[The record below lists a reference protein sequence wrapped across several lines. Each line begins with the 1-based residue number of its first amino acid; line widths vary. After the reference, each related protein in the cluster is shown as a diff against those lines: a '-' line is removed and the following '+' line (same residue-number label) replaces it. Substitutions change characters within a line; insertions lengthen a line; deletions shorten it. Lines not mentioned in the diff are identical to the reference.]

1 MNFSLAGLGRGN
13 LSLTARLVL
22 GSGLALFGCAA
33 ALLYSILRG
42 EIADQRATLSEQL
55 REEMSFALPAM
66 SGPAVVGDY
75 SVIEQM
81 VKARARQPTIARFAW
96 TDNSGHPVAALGPPI
111 RLDAPAWFVQRLH
124 LPALED
130 SQPVIVG
137 GEKYGM
143 VSLRLN
149 PAVSV
154 NKLWRGFW
162 EKLGI
167 MFLGTALSL
176 GVTLVLLR
184 SGVQPLRALAA
195 SARRFG
201 QGDYAVR
208 ILAAGPPETAQCIQA
223 FNSMAENIESL
234 LASLRRSEEKNRL
247 LALQVEQSSDAI
259 FSHDQGGIVTSW
271 NRGATRLYGYSAA
284 DAIGRPLRELDLWD
298 SRGGPVDAPTAAAQR
313 VLPASFETCAKT
325 NTGQLVEV
333 SVVATPFRDEAGRP
347 MGELTIVRD
356 ISALKQ
362 KEAAA
367 EAANRAKSEFLATM
381 SHEIRTPMNGVIGMT
396 ALLLD
401 TQLTREQRD
410 YAETV
415 HRSGEALLAIINDIL
430 DFSKIEAGRL
440 ELEPVPFALRET
452 LAETVKTLASL
463 AHAKSLELAYEIR
476 PGVPDD
482 LVGDIGR
489 IGQILVNLV
498 GNAIKFTERGEVAV
512 RVDTE
517 SVTADSVTL
526 RVAVQDTGIGIAAD
540 KSRLIFD
547 AFAQADASTTRRF
560 GGTGLGLAICRRL
573 VERMGGRIWLDS
585 ELGRGS
591 TFHFTLALERARMPV
606 PRRVAAP
613 SHALQGLPVL
623 AADDNATNRRL
634 LEATLTAWGVA
645 PTIVEDGRSAVVEL
659 ERARAAGR
667 TFSLVLLDA
676 RMPDLDGFA
685 VAERIRREP
694 ALAGV
699 TVMLLT
705 SDVMSG
711 DLARC
716 RTLGVARHLV
726 KPFTPSELLNAVL
739 LALGQSIEPTPP
751 LSRAARDAP
760 TRRLHVLVAEDNAVN
775 QRVIVRLLEK
785 LGHIPILAYNGQE
798 AVEAYESRPFD
809 VVLMDV
815 QMPVMDGLAATQA
828 IRQSEA
834 RNPGRR
840 RLPIMALTA
849 YAMRGDRERCLA
861 AGMDE
866 YLTKPVK
873 PEELAAALNRL
884 VETGHEAGRA
894 DTPLVDRAPATEP
907 SSAPPRPNGSD
918 TSEPR
923 DRAPVGSEGAPASG
937 QPVPVVSSD
946 AAPEAGFDFSAALHY
961 VGGDRELLDELLGIF
976 VEDAPIRMKALRHAI
991 GSADASELTR
1001 EAHTLKGALKVIGA
1015 TTAAGL
1021 AQGLEALGRDGNMSE
1036 ADKLTVALER
1046 EMDRLM
1052 QSLMASKRG

>member
-1 MNFSLAGLGRGN
+1 VRFTPAGLVRGN
-13 LSLTARLVL
+13 LTLTARLVL
-22 GSGLALFGCAA
+22 GSGLALVGCGA
-33 ALLYSILRG
+33 ALLYSMLRG
-42 EIADQRATLSEQL
+42 EIIDQRATLSVQL

-96 TDNSGHPVAALGPPI
+96 TDNSGHPVAALGPEI
-111 RLDAPAWFVQRLH
+111 RLEAPAWFVERIH

-130 SQPVIVG
+130 SQAVTVG
-137 GEKYGM
+137 GERYGI

-162 EKLGI
+162 EKLGVLV
-167 MFLGTALSL
+167 LGTALSL
-176 GVTLVLLR
+176 GVTLVVLR
-184 SGVQPLRALAA
+184 SGVQPLRTLAA

-208 ILAAGPPETAQCIQA
+208 ILAEGPPETAQCIQA

-234 LASLRRSEEKNRL
+234 VASLRRSEEKNRL

-271 NRGATRLYGYSAA
+271 NRGASRLYGYTPAE
-284 DAIGRPLRELDLWD
+284 AIGRPLRELDLWD
-298 SRGGPVDAPTAAAQR
+298 GRGGPGDALATMQR
-313 VLPASFETCAKT
+313 AMPASFETCAKT
-325 NTGQLVEV
+325 RTGQLVEV
-333 SVVATPFRDEAGRP
+333 SVVATPFRDEVGRP

-401 TQLTREQRD
+401 TPLTREQRD

-452 LAETVKTLASL
+452 LAETIKTLASL

-482 LVGDIGR
+482 LVGDTGR
-489 IGQILVNLV
+489 LGQILVNLV

-517 SVTADSVTL
+517 SVTADRVTL
-526 RVAVQDTGIGIAAD
+526 RVAVQDTGIGIPAE
-540 KSRLIFD
+540 KRRLIFD

-560 GGTGLGLAICRRL
+560 GGTGLGLAISRRL
-573 VERMGGRIWLDS
+573 VERMGGRIWVDS
-585 ELGRGS
+585 EPGRGS
-591 TFHFTLALERARMPV
+591 TFHFTLALERAKVPV

-613 SHALQGLPVL
+613 SRSLQGLPVL

-645 PTIVEDGRSAVVEL
+645 PTIVEDGRAAVVEL
-659 ERARAAGR
+659 ERAHAAGR
-667 TFSLVLLDA
+667 TFDLVLLDA

-716 RTLGVARHLV
+716 RALGVARHLV

-739 LALGQSIEPTPP
+739 LALGRSVEPATP
-751 LSRAARDAP
+751 LARAVQDAS
-760 TRRLHVLVAEDNAVN
+760 TTKRLHVLVAEDNAVN
-775 QRVIVRLLEK
+775 QRVIVRMLEK
-785 LGHIPILAYNGQE
+785 MGHIPILAYNGQE

-815 QMPVMDGLAATQA
+815 QMPVMDGLAATRA
-828 IRQSEA
+828 IRESEA

-849 YAMRGDRERCLA
+849 YAMRGDRERCLT
-861 AGMDE
+861 AGMDD

-873 PEELAAALNRL
+873 PEELSAALNRL
-884 VETGHEAGRA
+884 VSA
-894 DTPLVDRAPATEP
+894 DTAPEDRATSVVAESPD
-907 SSAPPRPNGSD
+907 D
-918 TSEPR
+918 TR
-923 DRAPVGSEGAPASG
+923 AGGTAAPVAAAPA
-937 QPVPVVSSD
+937 PVAVGDP
-946 AAPEAGFDFSAALHY
+946 APEAGFDFSAALNY
-961 VGGDRELLDELLGIF
+961 VGGDRELLDELIGIF

-991 GSADASELTR
+991 GSGEATELTR
-1001 EAHTLKGALKVIGA
+1001 EAHTLKGSLKVIGA

-1021 AQGLEALGRDGNMSE
+1021 AQGLEALGRDGNMGE
-1036 ADKLTVALER
+1036 ADKLALALER
-1046 EMDRLM
+1046 EMDRLL
-1052 QSLMASKRG
+1052 QSLMTSKRS

>member
-1 MNFSLAGLGRGN
+1 VKFTLAGLVRGN
-13 LSLTARLVL
+13 LTLTARLVL
-22 GSGLALFGCAA
+22 GSGLALIGCGA
-33 ALLYSILRG
+33 ALLYSMLRG
-42 EIADQRATLSEQL
+42 EIIDQRTILSVQL

-96 TDNSGHPVAALGPPI
+96 TDNSGHPVAALGPEI
-111 RLDAPAWFVQRLH
+111 RLEAPAWFVERIH
-124 LPALED
+124 LPPLED
-130 SQPVIVG
+130 SQAVIVG
-137 GEKYGM
+137 GEKYGV

-162 EKLGI
+162 EKLGVLV
-167 MFLGTALSL
+167 LGTALSL
-176 GVTLVLLR
+176 GVTLVVLR
-184 SGVQPLRALAA
+184 SGVQPLRTLAA

-208 ILAAGPPETAQCIQA
+208 ILAEGPPETAQCIQA

-234 LASLRRSEEKNRL
+234 VASLRRSEEKNRL

-259 FSHDQGGIVTSW
+259 FSHDQRGIVTSW
-271 NRGATRLYGYSAA
+271 NRGASRLYGYIP
-284 DAIGRPLRELDLWD
+284 DEAIGRPLRDLDLWD
-298 SRGGPVDAPTAAAQR
+298 GHGRPGDALAATMQR
-313 VLPASFETCAKT
+313 AMPASFETCAKT
-325 NTGQLVEV
+325 RTGQLVEV

-401 TQLTREQRD
+401 TPLTREQRD

-452 LAETVKTLASL
+452 LGETIKTLASL

-489 IGQILVNLV
+489 LGQILVNLV

-517 SVTADSVTL
+517 SVTADHATL
-526 RVAVQDTGIGIAAD
+526 RVAVQDTGIGIPAE

-560 GGTGLGLAICRRL
+560 GGTGLGLAISRRL
-573 VERMGGRIWLDS
+573 VERMGGRIWVDS
-585 ELGRGS
+585 EPGRGS
-591 TFHFTLALERARMPV
+591 TFHFTLVLERAKVPV

-613 SHALQGLPVL
+613 SHSLQGLPVL

-645 PTIVEDGRSAVVEL
+645 PTIVEDGRAAVVEL
-659 ERARAAGR
+659 ERAHAAGR
-667 TFSLVLLDA
+667 TFDLVLLDA

-739 LALGQSIEPTPP
+739 LALGRSVEPATP
-751 LSRAARDAP
+751 LARAVQDAS
-760 TRRLHVLVAEDNAVN
+760 TTKRLHVLVAEDNAVN

-785 LGHIPILAYNGQE
+785 MGHIPILAYNGQE

-815 QMPVMDGLAATQA
+815 QMPVMDGLAATRA
-828 IRQSEA
+828 IRESEA

-849 YAMRGDRERCLA
+849 YAMPGDRERSLA
-861 AGMDE
+861 AGMDD

-873 PEELAAALNRL
+873 PEELSAALNRL
-884 VETGHEAGRA
+884 VGANAEPA
-894 DTPLVDRAPATEP
+894 DRAPSAVAESPDRAGAGGAAAPVAT
-907 SSAPPRPNGSD
+907 APPPVAVGD
-918 TSEPR
+918 T
-923 DRAPVGSEGAPASG
+923 
-937 QPVPVVSSD
+937 
-946 AAPEAGFDFSAALHY
+946 APEAGFDFSAALNY
-961 VGGDRELLDELLGIF
+961 VGGDRELLDELIGIF

-991 GSADASELTR
+991 GSGEATELTR
-1001 EAHTLKGALKVIGA
+1001 EAHTLKGSLKVIGA

-1021 AQGLEALGRDGNMSE
+1021 AQGLEALGRDGNMGE
-1036 ADKLTVALER
+1036 ADKLAIALER
-1046 EMDRLM
+1046 EMDRLL
-1052 QSLMASKRG
+1052 QSLMTTKRG

>member
-1 MNFSLAGLGRGN
+1 
-13 LSLTARLVL
+13 
-22 GSGLALFGCAA
+22 
-33 ALLYSILRG
+33 
-42 EIADQRATLSEQL
+42 
-55 REEMSFALPAM
+55 
-66 SGPAVVGDY
+66 
-75 SVIEQM
+75 
-81 VKARARQPTIARFAW
+81 
-96 TDNSGHPVAALGPPI
+96 
-111 RLDAPAWFVQRLH
+111 
-124 LPALED
+124 
-130 SQPVIVG
+130 
-137 GEKYGM
+137 
-143 VSLRLN
+143 
-149 PAVSV
+149 
-154 NKLWRGFW
+154 
-162 EKLGI
+162 
-167 MFLGTALSL
+167 
-176 GVTLVLLR
+176 
-184 SGVQPLRALAA
+184 
-195 SARRFG
+195 
-201 QGDYAVR
+201 
-208 ILAAGPPETAQCIQA
+208 
-223 FNSMAENIESL
+223 
-234 LASLRRSEEKNRL
+234 
-247 LALQVEQSSDAI
+247 
-259 FSHDQGGIVTSW
+259 
-271 NRGATRLYGYSAA
+271 
-284 DAIGRPLRELDLWD
+284 
-298 SRGGPVDAPTAAAQR
+298 
-313 VLPASFETCAKT
+313 
-325 NTGQLVEV
+325 
-333 SVVATPFRDEAGRP
+333 
-347 MGELTIVRD
+347 
-356 ISALKQ
+356 
-362 KEAAA
+362 
-367 EAANRAKSEFLATM
+367 
-381 SHEIRTPMNGVIGMT
+381 
-396 ALLLD
+396 
-401 TQLTREQRD
+401 
-410 YAETV
+410 
-415 HRSGEALLAIINDIL
+415 
-430 DFSKIEAGRL
+430 
-440 ELEPVPFALRET
+440 
-452 LAETVKTLASL
+452 
-463 AHAKSLELAYEIR
+463 
-476 PGVPDD
+476 
-482 LVGDIGR
+482 
-489 IGQILVNLV
+489 
-498 GNAIKFTERGEVAV
+498 
-512 RVDTE
+512 
-517 SVTADSVTL
+517 
-526 RVAVQDTGIGIAAD
+526 
-540 KSRLIFD
+540 
-547 AFAQADASTTRRF
+547 
-560 GGTGLGLAICRRL
+560 
-573 VERMGGRIWLDS
+573 
-585 ELGRGS
+585 
-591 TFHFTLALERARMPV
+591 
-606 PRRVAAP
+606 
-613 SHALQGLPVL
+613 
-623 AADDNATNRRL
+623 
-634 LEATLTAWGVA
+634 
-645 PTIVEDGRSAVVEL
+645 
-659 ERARAAGR
+659 
-667 TFSLVLLDA
+667 
-676 RMPDLDGFA
+676 MPDLDGFA

-751 LSRAARDAP
+751 LSPASRDAS

-1036 ADKLTVALER
+1036 ADKLAVALER

>member
-1 MNFSLAGLGRGN
+1 VRFTLAGLARGD

-22 GSGLALFGCAA
+22 GSGLALVGCGA
-33 ALLYSILRG
+33 ALLYSMLRG
-42 EIADQRATLSEQL
+42 EIVDQRATLSAQL
-55 REEMSFALPAM
+55 REEMIFALPAM

-81 VKARARQPTIARFAW
+81 VKARARQPIIARFAW
-96 TDNSGHPVAALGPPI
+96 TDNSGHPVAALGPEI
-111 RLDAPAWFVQRLH
+111 RLEAPAWFVQQIH

-130 SQPVIVG
+130 SRAVIVG
-137 GEKYGM
+137 GEKYGT

-167 MFLGTALSL
+167 LVLGTALSL
-176 GVTLVLLR
+176 GVTLVVLR
-184 SGVQPLRALAA
+184 SGVQPLRTLAA

-208 ILAAGPPETAQCIQA
+208 ILAEGPPETAQCIQA

-234 LASLRRSEEKNRL
+234 VASLRRSEEKNRL

-259 FSHDQGGIVTSW
+259 FSHDQRGIVTSW
-271 NRGATRLYGYSAA
+271 NRGAGRLYGYTAA
-284 DAIGRPLRELDLWD
+284 EAIGRPLRELDLWD
-298 SRGGPVDAPTAAAQR
+298 GRGGSGDALAATLQR
-313 VLPASFETCAKT
+313 AMPASFETCAKT
-325 NTGQLVEV
+325 RTGQLVEV
-333 SVVATPFRDEAGRP
+333 SVVATPFRDEAGQP

-401 TQLTREQRD
+401 TPLTREQRD

-463 AHAKSLELAYEIR
+463 AHGKSLELAYEIR

-482 LVGDIGR
+482 LVGDTGR
-489 IGQILVNLV
+489 LGQILVNLV

-512 RVDTE
+512 RVDAE
-517 SVTADSVTL
+517 SVTADQVML
-526 RVAVQDTGIGIAAD
+526 RVAVQDTGIGIATE

-560 GGTGLGLAICRRL
+560 GGTGLGLAISRRL
-573 VERMGGRIWLDS
+573 VERMGGRIWVDS
-585 ELGRGS
+585 EPGRGS
-591 TFHFTLALERARMPV
+591 TFHFTLALERAKVPV

-613 SHALQGLPVL
+613 SRSLQGLPVL

-645 PTIVEDGRSAVVEL
+645 ATIVEDGRAAVAEL
-659 ERARAAGR
+659 ERAHAAGR
-667 TFSLVLLDA
+667 TFELVLLDA

-726 KPFTPSELLNAVL
+726 KPFTPTELLNAVL
-739 LALGQSIEPTPP
+739 LALGQSVEPSTPVE
-751 LSRAARDAP
+751 RAVQDAS
-760 TRRLHVLVAEDNAVN
+760 TKRLHVLVAEDNAVN

-785 LGHIPILAYNGQE
+785 MGHIPILAYNGQE

-815 QMPVMDGLAATQA
+815 QMPVMDGLAATRA
-828 IRQSEA
+828 IRESEA

-861 AGMDE
+861 AGMDD

-873 PEELAAALNRL
+873 PDELSAALNHL
-884 VETGHEAGRA
+884 VGA
-894 DTPLVDRAPATEP
+894 DAAPADGATSAVAEPPDRARAGGAE
-907 SSAPPRPNGSD
+907 
-918 TSEPR
+918 
-923 DRAPVGSEGAPASG
+923 APVAGE
-937 QPVPVVSSD
+937 PVPVAVGD
-946 AAPEAGFDFSAALHY
+946 TAPEAGFDFSAALNY
-961 VGGDRELLDELLGIF
+961 VGGDRELLDELFGIF
-976 VEDAPIRMKALRHAI
+976 VEDAPIRMKAIRHAI
-991 GSADASELTR
+991 GSGEATELTR
-1001 EAHTLKGALKVIGA
+1001 EAHTLKGSLKVIGA

-1021 AQGLEALGRDGNMSE
+1021 AQGLEALGRDGNMGE
-1036 ADKLTVALER
+1036 ADKLAIALER
-1046 EMDRLM
+1046 EMDRLL
-1052 QSLMASKRG
+1052 QSLMTSGRG

>member
-1 MNFSLAGLGRGN
+1 MRFTPAALVRGN

-22 GSGLALFGCAA
+22 GSGLALVGCGA

-42 EIADQRATLSEQL
+42 EIIDQRTTLSEQL

-75 SVIEQM
+75 AVIEQM

-96 TDNSGHPVAALGPPI
+96 TDNSGHPVAALGPQS
-111 RLDAPAWFVQRLH
+111 RVEAPAWFVQRLH
-124 LPALED
+124 LPPLED
-130 SQPVIVG
+130 SRPVVVG

-143 VSLRLN
+143 VALQLN
-149 PAVSV
+149 PALSV

-167 MFLGTALSL
+167 LFLGTALSL

-184 SGVQPLRALAA
+184 SGVQPLRTLAA

-208 ILAAGPPETAQCIQA
+208 ILAEGPPETAQCIQA

-259 FSHDQGGIVTSW
+259 FSHDQAGVVTSW
-271 NRGATRLYGYSAA
+271 NRGATRLYGHTAA
-284 DAIGRPLRELDLWD
+284 EAIGRPLRDLDLWD
-298 SRGGPVDAPTAAAQR
+298 TRGER
-313 VLPASFETCAKT
+313 VETVTPASFETCAKT
-325 NTGQLVEV
+325 KTGQLVEV

-367 EAANRAKSEFLATM
+367 EAANRAKSDFLATM

-401 TQLTREQRD
+401 TPLTREQRD

-452 LAETVKTLASL
+452 LGETIKTLASL

-489 IGQILVNLV
+489 LGQILVNLV

-517 SVTADSVTL
+517 SVTADRVTL

-585 ELGRGS
+585 EPGRGS
-591 TFHFTLALERARMPV
+591 TFHFTLALERARVPV

-613 SHALQGLPVL
+613 SQSLQGLPVL

-645 PTIVEDGRSAVVEL
+645 PTIVEDGRAAMLEL

-667 TFSLVLLDA
+667 TFNLVLLDA

-685 VAERIRREP
+685 VAERIRQEP

-716 RTLGVARHLV
+716 RALGVARHLV

-739 LALGQSIEPTPP
+739 LALGHSVEPTTP
-751 LSRAARDAP
+751 LSRASREAS
-760 TRRLHVLVAEDNAVN
+760 TKRLHVLVAEDNAVN

-785 LGHIPILAYNGQE
+785 MGHIPILAYNGQE
-798 AVEAYESRPFD
+798 AVDAYESRPFD

-815 QMPVMDGLAATQA
+815 QMPVMDGLVATQA

-840 RLPIMALTA
+840 RVPIMALTA

-884 VETGHEAGRA
+884 VQTGHEAA
-894 DTPLVDRAPATEP
+894 PVDHTAAAGP
-907 SSAPPRPNGSD
+907 SSAPQRPNGSD
-918 TSEPR
+918 AVAEPR
-923 DRAPVGSEGAPASG
+923 DRAPVGSEGAPAAG
-937 QPVPVVSSD
+937 APVPVVSSN
-946 AAPEAGFDFSAALHY
+946 ASPEAGFDFSAALNY

-976 VEDAPIRMKALRHAI
+976 IEDAPIRMKALRHAI
-991 GSADASELTR
+991 GNAEATELTR

-1036 ADKLTVALER
+1036 ADKLAVALER
-1046 EMDRLM
+1046 EMDRLL